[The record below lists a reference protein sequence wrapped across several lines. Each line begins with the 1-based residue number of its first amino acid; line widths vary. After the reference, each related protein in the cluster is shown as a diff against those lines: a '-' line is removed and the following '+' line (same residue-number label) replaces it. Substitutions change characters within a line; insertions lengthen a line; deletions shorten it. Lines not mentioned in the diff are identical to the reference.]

1 MTSFVGF
8 ANCIIS
14 SVSLSVVDIPL
25 AIWTRLFAKNIFS
38 LTEALGQVPVHTT
51 IAHTMI
57 HVQSMRIL
65 SEESWWSVIMTV
77 INFRLEVAE
86 IYLVDLCRSLR
97 QQYVVDRIS
106 KRP

>member
-1 MTSFVGF
+1 
-8 ANCIIS
+8 
-14 SVSLSVVDIPL
+14 
-25 AIWTRLFAKNIFS
+25 
-38 LTEALGQVPVHTT
+38 
-51 IAHTMI
+51 MI